1 MNQEAVLVIGYR
13 LLANVLTTAC
23 HAASAR
29 REEILTV
36 EQLER
41 KPCVTNSRGGEERK
55 RRRDYVTFVED
66 RSHDCLDVPY
76 SPSQLGSF
84 CGEGDPR
91 PSNESEAKVA
101 YFQIY
106 CLDVTH

>member
-1 MNQEAVLVIGYR
+1 MDQEAVLVIGYR

-41 KPCVTNSRGGEERK
+41 IPCVTNSRGGEERK
-55 RRRDYVTFVED
+55 RRDYVTFVED
-66 RSHDCLDVPY
+66 RSHDCLDVPC

-84 CGEGDPR
+84 SGEGDPR
-91 PSNESEAKVA
+91 PSNESEAKVEH
-101 YFQIY
+101 FQIY